1 MDILTFIHT
10 LHDCSIIRHYLE
22 SYLSNFPPLFMP
34 SSPTPFLPFHPLLL
48 FSSHPFLYLLL
59 FRNLLLSEGKAEE
72 IDCTYVSSGQP
83 LDVTAYVKSKQ
94 GFGKSFVDFFSDGG
108 LIKFN
113 PFK

>member
-1 MDILTFIHT
+1 MTALRTALSHRPHISLSFTF
-10 LHDCSIIRHYLE
+10 LA
-22 SYLSNFPPLFMP
+22 
-34 SSPTPFLPFHPLLL
+34 
-48 FSSHPFLYLLL
+48 FSSHFIFYFLLI
-59 FRNLLLSEGKAEE
+59 FFSFIIFPSSFLLSEGKAEE